1 MHRTERSKIA
11 GAKHG
16 KIKISI
22 YCILFTVI
30 LTSLFQIIEEEMAPK
45 LEKIREERKAYMEF
59 QLLERELQHL
69 TKIFQAWQY
78 VTSQRH
84 TKNAESALEQGE
96 AELQEMKD
104 NIVKNQEQA
113 TQLDAEMAEMIKA
126 ADAVSS
132 SIS

>member
-1 MHRTERSKIA
+1 MT
-11 GAKHG
+11 
-16 KIKISI
+16 
-22 YCILFTVI
+22 
-30 LTSLFQIIEEEMAPK
+30 PK
-45 LEKIREERKAYMEF
+45 LEKIRAERKAYMEF
-59 QLLERELQHL
+59 QTLERELQHH

-78 VTSQRH
+78 ISSQRY
-84 TKNAESALEQGE
+84 TKIAESALEQGE

-104 NIVKNQEQA
+104 NIGKNQEQA

>member
-1 MHRTERSKIA
+1 MHRAERSKIA

-16 KIKISI
+16 KIKIGI
-22 YCILFTVI
+22 HCILRTVI
-30 LTSLFQIIEEEMAPK
+30 FTSLFQIIEEEMAPK

-59 QLLERELQHL
+59 QMLERELQHL
-69 TKIFQAWQY
+69 TKLFQAWQY
-78 VTSQRH
+78 IASQKH
-84 TKNAESALEQGE
+84 TKNAESALEQRE
-96 AELQEMKD
+96 AELEEMKGH
-104 NIVKNQEQA
+104 IGKNQEQA